1 VENLGEAADVA
12 IVGAGLPALALAIFL
27 QERGI
32 STMLLD
38 SRKSADSFP
47 RGFTLQPNGLE
58 VLDKLGLLDKALQ
71 TGSKA
76 EVFEVRAWDGK
87 ILLEADYKLLDH
99 PQNYLLTVNAT
110 DLDMVLRYKAEKSGA
125 QFVWGTSFKDLVR
138 NNGQLTGLKF
148 ETNGAL
154 QETNTAVVVGADG
167 ANSRVRTLIGSKAE
181 ARKYPDSFIVGLV
194 GPVSGFQ
201 GRARQYQNPGK
212 MLGVMPASPTVTYLF
227 HCVGKSSFDQVKAA
241 GMEKL
246 KAEVNR
252 VAPETVE
259 ALAGMETW
267 TKLAFFTPS
276 RVLVDRWVDNGVAL
290 LGDSAHS
297 FHPHAGQGLNLS
309 LQDALVLAEVIEK
322 AVTSHDNSA
331 NFLRE
336 YETRQRMFSDVIGQH
351 ADYSARYALSSNW
364 LIRRLNRRALNK
376 LQKNRRLLKEALEIT
391 AGVFQKKPSLLKLA
405 RIGGLL
411 P

>member
-1 VENLGEAADVA
+1 M
-12 IVGAGLPALALAIFL
+12 PALALAISL

-32 STMLLD
+32 STLLLD

-58 VLDKLGLLDKALQ
+58 ALDKLGLLDKALQ

-76 EVFEVRAWDGK
+76 EVFEVRAWNGEL
-87 ILLEADYKLLDH
+87 LLEADYRLLDH
-99 PQNYLLTVNAT
+99 PQNYLLTVNASNL
-110 DLDMVLRYKAEKSGA
+110 DLVMRYKAERSGVQVA
-125 QFVWGTSFKDLVR
+125 WGTSFKELRHD
-138 NNGQLTGLKF
+138 NSHLTGLRF
-148 ETNGAL
+148 ETNGELLEA
-154 QETNTAVVVGADG
+154 NAMVVVGADG

-181 ARKYPDSFIVGLV
+181 VRKYPDSFIAGLV

-212 MLGVMPASPTVTYLF
+212 MLGVMPAGPGTTYLF
-227 HCVGKSSFDQVKAA
+227 HGVGRSSFDEVKAA
-241 GMEKL
+241 GLRKL
-246 KAEVNR
+246 KAEVNQ
-252 VAPETVE
+252 VAPETTE
-259 ALAGMETW
+259 ALARVETW
-267 TKLAFFTPS
+267 TKLAFFTPN
-276 RVLVDRWVDNGVAL
+276 RVVVDRWVDNGVAL

-322 AVTSHDNSA
+322 AVKLHDNSVNA
-331 NFLRE
+331 LRE
-336 YETRQRMFSDVIGQH
+336 YETRRRMFADVIGQH
-351 ADYSARYALSSNW
+351 ADYSARYALSSNL
-364 LIRRLNRRALNK
+364 LIRKLNRRALNK

-405 RIGGLL
+405 RIGGIL